1 MLKIF
6 VLLSFIKLFFLC
18 KCYDFSRYPDISQAR
33 NTLHFLQSPARE
45 NLLRTESSWTWHR
58 HGPRYWRRFRLLQN
72 EGRGGMSLATRNPRG
87 NDRSGRKPDTNC
99 GEHSRNTRGSSAEW
113 SSERNRRDLSL
124 IGGCLIPLIG
134 RLEERTRTSA
144 TLVSSPI
151 YDRWRPVS
159 MTSNIFDDRHSQPL
173 DWQRNRTEI
182 ARRQSIS
189 SVSARCMSPDRIRI
203 GIADGGQ
210 VMRPLFRAHRWI
222 RTLSIPS
229 YPYNRSNVTSYLSL
243 R

>member
-1 MLKIF
+1 MLF
-6 VLLSFIKLFFLC
+6 PLC
-18 KCYDFSRYPDISQAR
+18 NSYDFSRHPALVKQETPLIFCGR
-33 NTLHFLQSPARE
+33 PARE

-58 HGPRYWRRFRLLQN
+58 YGPGYWRRFRLLQN
-72 EGRGGMSLATRNPRG
+72 EGRGDMSLATKNPRG
-87 NDRSGRKPDTNC
+87 NDRSGRRPDTNC

-134 RLEERTRTSA
+134 RLEERTRRFGA

-159 MTSNIFDDRHSQPL
+159 MTSNIVDDRHSRPL

-182 ARRQSIS
+182 ARRRSIS
-189 SVSARCMSPDRIRI
+189 SVSARYMSRDRIRI
-203 GIADGGQ
+203 GIAGGGQ

-222 RTLSIPS
+222 RTLSIAS
-229 YPYNRSNVTSYLSL
+229 HPYNRSNVSSYLSL